1 MWLEGAAQFYLVPV
15 TPLTCQHTDS
25 TLLLLTHLL
34 CIPSVCHFSTFP
46 PMTLFLI
53 TLPCVFI
60 PFADHPT
67 PSHCAVSVSHSAF
80 LDDEEFSDFMQ
91 GPVET
96 PKLVPQST
104 SQPFHPATE
113 TGQLLSERAVLQPVP
128 PAQAPV
134 LSTLH
139 GTAGQ
144 VPYFPTSASPSNTH
158 KTGNSKVSSF
168 TCHPLSYTKSLLNL
182 LGFFFSLAGKNN
194 LGN

>member
-1 MWLEGAAQFYLVPV
+1 MVGRGCSVLPCASDTLDVSAHGLHAAPPHPFAVYSQCLP
-15 TPLTCQHTDS
+15 
-25 TLLLLTHLL
+25 
-34 CIPSVCHFSTFP
+34 FSTFP
-46 PMTLFLI
+46 PVTLFLI

-113 TGQLLSERAVLQPVP
+113 AGQLLSERAVLQPVP

-182 LGFFFSLAGKNN
+182 LGFFFSVWLEKII
-194 LGN
+194 

>member
-1 MWLEGAAQFYLVPV
+1 M
-15 TPLTCQHTDS
+15 
-25 TLLLLTHLL
+25 
-34 CIPSVCHFSTFP
+34 
-46 PMTLFLI
+46 
-53 TLPCVFI
+53 FI

-113 TGQLLSERAVLQPVP
+113 AGQLLSERAVLQPVP

-139 GTAGQ
+139 GTTGQ

-158 KTGNSKVSSF
+158 KTGNSKISSF
-168 TCHPLSYTKSLLNL
+168 TCHPLSYTESLLNL
-182 LGFFFSLAGKNN
+182 LDFFFYFSLAGKNN

>member
-1 MWLEGAAQFYLVPV
+1 MLGWKWLLSFTLFLLLAV
-15 TPLTCQHTDS
+15 TPFTSVTTRCSSSPICSVFPQCLPLFPHP
-25 TLLLLTHLL
+25 HPW
-34 CIPSVCHFSTFP
+34 PS
-46 PMTLFLI
+46 FLI

-113 TGQLLSERAVLQPVP
+113 AGQLLSERAVLHPVP

-168 TCHPLSYTKSLLNL
+168 TCPSELHRVFT
-182 LGFFFSLAGKNN
+182 
-194 LGN
+194 

>member
-1 MWLEGAAQFYLVPV
+1 M
-15 TPLTCQHTDS
+15 
-25 TLLLLTHLL
+25 
-34 CIPSVCHFSTFP
+34 
-46 PMTLFLI
+46 
-53 TLPCVFI
+53 FI

-113 TGQLLSERAVLQPVP
+113 AGQLLSERAVLHPVP

-139 GTAGQ
+139 GTTGHI
-144 VPYFPTSASPSNTH
+144 PYFPTSASPSNTH
-158 KTGNSKVSSF
+158 KTGNSKLSSF
-168 TCHPLSYTKSLLNL
+168 ACHPLSYTEPLLDL
-182 LGFFFSLAGKNN
+182 LGFMFSVCLEKMLIHGKR
-194 LGN
+194 